1 MLTIPGT
8 RPNLY
13 PLTITDAQ
21 TCLEGDTY
29 YNTLI
34 FIFSRRYYTYAN
46 LKRSRHTEY
55 DLEGLGAV
63 DRLEERRLGAKAEEL
78 HQALHDPA
86 TLRQRLALPPSSS
99 VPVLHGDWRAYKY
112 HWYS

>member
-1 MLTIPGT
+1 MHKHVSRETHT
-8 RPNLY
+8 TTHLY
-13 PLTITDAQ
+13 LFFR
-21 TCLEGDTY
+21 EDT
-29 YNTLI
+29 TH
-34 FIFSRRYYTYAN
+34 TYAN